1 MEDNNQSNL
10 CFRFNQQLSG
20 YQLEQD
26 VGQDIDTVMGML
38 AKLEHELDTSTSRL
52 IESVLKLRL
61 SRWGRNNMGELV

>member
-1 MEDNNQSNL
+1 M
-10 CFRFNQQLSG
+10 
-20 YQLEQD
+20 
-26 VGQDIDTVMGML
+26 GQDIDTVMGML

>member
-10 CFRFNQQLSG
+10 CVRFNQQLSG